1 VLVNNHLTL
10 TLALN
15 TNNGKHL
22 LTLII
27 SIVVLI
33 FTSAYFSAAETGL
46 TALSRARIHKL
57 KISGNKRA
65 AIVTKIRIDKEKLIG
80 TLLLGNNAVNILA
93 SSVAT
98 SAAIGYLGEEKGVI
112 FSSVAMTVI
121 VLVFAEVLPK
131 TYAFYH
137 AEKVALRVAPSL
149 LLLIKLFTPFTKL
162 IEIIVNF
169 LMWVMRVK
177 NKSENILSPIDE
189 LRGAIELHHH
199 EGKVVKRDKDML
211 RGILDLS
218 ETEVEDV
225 MVHRKNIYSIDINQP
240 TADIITNV
248 LDSRFTRIP
257 LWKDKPDNIVGV
269 LHAKA
274 LLKALRSYAGDVD
287 DLKIMDIAIKPWFV
301 PETNTLSNQLYQF
314 REKRNHMA
322 LVVDEYG
329 ALVGL
334 VTLEDILEEIVGHID
349 DEHNNGSLGIKK
361 LKDSSYRIK
370 GDNTL
375 RDINRHLDWHLPDDG
390 ATTIAGLIINESER
404 IPAVGEEFIYHGF
417 WFKVDKKKNNQITS
431 VLVKKIG
438 KAEKSI

>member
-1 VLVNNHLTL
+1 MEPHLFIL
-10 TLALN
+10 F
-15 TNNGKHL
+15 
-22 LTLII
+22 I

-33 FTSAYFSAAETGL
+33 FISGYFSASETGL

-65 AIVTKIRIDKEKLIG
+65 AIVTKIRLDKEKLIG

-93 SSVAT
+93 SSLAT
-98 SAAIGYLGEEKGVI
+98 SVAIGYFGEEKGVI
-112 FSSVAMTVI
+112 VSAVLMTVI

-131 TYAFYH
+131 TYAFYN
-137 AEKVALRVAPSL
+137 AEKVALKVAPSL
-149 LLLIKLFTPFTKL
+149 IVVIWILSPFTKF
-162 IEIIVNF
+162 IELIVNG

-177 NKSENILSPIDE
+177 NKSDSILSPIDE

-211 RGILDLS
+211 RSILDLS
-218 ETEVEDV
+218 ETEVEEV
-225 MVHRKNIYSIDINQP
+225 MVHRKNIYSIDISEP
-240 TADIITNV
+240 TADIITKV

-257 LWKDKPDNIVGV
+257 LWMDKPDNIVGV

-274 LLKALRSYAGDVD
+274 LLKALRSYTGDVD
-287 DLKIMDIAIKPWFV
+287 DLQIMDIATKPWFV
-301 PETNTLSNQLYQF
+301 PETNSLSNQLYQF
-314 REKRNHMA
+314 REKRNYMA

-349 DEHNNGSLGIKK
+349 DEHNNVSLGIKK
-361 LKDSSYRIK
+361 LKDGSYRIK

-375 RDINRHLDWHLPDDG
+375 RDINRHLDWNLPDDG
-390 ATTIAGLIINESER
+390 ANTIAGLIINEAEM
-404 IPAVGEEFIYHGF
+404 IPAVGEEFTFYGF

-431 VLVKKIG
+431 ILVKKFP
-438 KAEKSI
+438 KESKQA